1 MTSSAAYLKQF
12 YDATKAMGDSAIT
25 SDAMF
30 EIEGFETIALL
41 TPQFPM
47 PVLTTFGEIEL
58 PGPLGTMMYQPQQT
72 KIAHQ
77 GSVTL
82 KETRAGHIN
91 DTMLRLLSSGRQGVF
106 NAKIY
111 EGTPENFYR
120 AFRLYDCFFQ
130 LENPDRNWEDRSQP
144 LKITGTLFFH
154 YFGEVIPGNVSPTK
168 AIGS

>member
-77 GSVTL
+77 GPITL

-111 EGTPENFYR
+111 EGTPKRFLLAKR
-120 AFRLYDCFFQ
+120 IQDCFIQ
-130 LENPDRNWEDRSQP
+130 VDNPDRDWENRSQV
-144 LKITGTLFFH
+144 LTFSGTLFFH
-154 YFGEVIPGNVSPTK
+154 YFGEDIPGNSG
-168 AIGS
+168 IY